1 MMCLLQE
8 ANAVMNFVVRYRP
21 GEQDHLEPHHD
32 ASTYTINIGLN
43 RQGIDYAVRMNKY
56 NIYHSSK
63 YNFSTH
69 SS

>member
-1 MMCLLQE
+1 MMCLFQE

-43 RQGIDYAVRMNKY
+43 RQGIDYAVRNNKY
-56 NIYHSSK
+56 NI
-63 YNFSTH
+63 
-69 SS
+69 